1 MNSFWL
7 YTLILAT
14 TVLDQFHIVLASQ
27 VLVWEETSSKSM
39 ALITG
44 RFSSC
49 AFESCR
55 WNLHILCAALPCLIT
70 KASFTGRISTFLCKV
85 FPMGL
90 CGRKQMRKGRWR
102 ISSPWLLSDSHA
114 HIWKLTSSKET
125 SISQSLHPKSGY
137 KLSSQ
142 DTSLLFFII

>member
-27 VLVWEETSSKSM
+27 VLVWEETSSKLM

-85 FPMGL
+85 FLIGTLWEKTDEERKMENFFPMTPKWFSCSYL
-90 CGRKQMRKGRWR
+90 KTHLLKGDQHFP
-102 ISSPWLLSDSHA
+102 ISPPQVRLQAVFSRH
-114 HIWKLTSSKET
+114 
-125 SISQSLHPKSGY
+125 
-137 KLSSQ
+137 
-142 DTSLLFFII
+142 